1 MEELIESYILYLK
14 NTKGLSYNT
23 LEAYKRDILQFN
35 KYLDVNG
42 SIQLLEANKTHIITY
57 LMYLQKNNRAATT
70 INRTLSSLRCFFQYL
85 LNKKLVNEDPTF
97 NLQGTQY
104 TNEHPDI
111 LTPEEVDIFLSIP
124 ICDNYKGARDKA
136 MLELLYGTG
145 MRVSELVSLDIEDV
159 NFDIGYVEIRNS
171 EFEERVI
178 PIGKIAFNSL
188 KSYIKS
194 FRHKV
199 LKNKGERAL
208 FLNYRG
214 KRLTRQGFWKIV
226 KYYTQKS
233 NINKNITPQILR
245 HSFAVHLL
253 QNGANIKAVQEILG
267 HSNTSTTNF
276 YLNAVKNIHLRDVY
290 NKTHPRA

>member
-1 MEELIESYILYLK
+1 MEKLIGSYVLYLK
-14 NTKGLSYNT
+14 NTKGLSDNT
-23 LEAYKRDILQFN
+23 LEAYKRDILQFY
-35 KYLDVNG
+35 KYLDANG
-42 SIQLLEANKTHIITY
+42 SIQLVEANKTHIITY
-57 LMYLQKNNRAATT
+57 LMYLQKNNKAATT

-85 LNKKLVNEDPTF
+85 LNKKLVDEDPTF
-97 NLQGTQY
+97 NLQGAQY
-104 TNEHPDI
+104 TKEHPDI

-124 ICDNYKGARDKA
+124 KSDNYKGARDKA

-159 NFDIGYVEIRNS
+159 NLDIGYVEIRNS

-188 KSYIKS
+188 KNYINS

-199 LKNKGERAL
+199 LKNKSEKAL

-214 KRLTRQGFWKIV
+214 KRLTRQGFWKVV
-226 KYYTQKS
+226 KYYTKQS

-253 QNGANIKAVQEILG
+253 QNGANLKAVQEILG
-267 HSNTSTTNF
+267 HSNTSTTNI
-276 YLNAVKNIHLRDVY
+276 YLNAVENIHLRDVY